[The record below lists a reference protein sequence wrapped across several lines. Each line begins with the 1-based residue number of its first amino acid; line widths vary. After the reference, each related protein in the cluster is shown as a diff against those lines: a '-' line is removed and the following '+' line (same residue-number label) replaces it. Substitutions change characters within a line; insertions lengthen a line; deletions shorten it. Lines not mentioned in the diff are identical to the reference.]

1 MDLFADHE
9 DKTNKVKPMDEEK
22 RLEQEKYEKQIG
34 YLTYLGQDTN
44 EALGTRSWYD
54 IAPKRNDELDDNG
67 RKIEIGLRTKHLH
80 DPMLRFLKNIPAPTV
95 TKKDESA
102 EKRDEEHELNSKIV
116 KDKSP
121 TKRKRSPTPEKRHKT
136 NSKKSK
142 KSKNK
147 KHKKEKRKRKHSTS
161 DESGGESEEEQLRKH
176 KMENL
181 RKLREQRLQRER
193 IERERANEL
202 LRQKFPE
209 LLPPEEKKKDVEEEK
224 RTARIPFVK
233 QKYNSQF
240 NPYLA
245 KQNYN

>member
-1 MDLFADHE
+1 
-9 DKTNKVKPMDEEK
+9 MDEEK

-67 RKIEIGLRTKHLH
+67 QKIEIGLKTKHLH
-80 DPMLRFLKNIPAPTV
+80 DPMLRFLKNIPAKTV
-95 TKKDESA
+95 KRKDESA
-102 EKRDEEHELNSKIV
+102 EKRDEEHESIS
-116 KDKSP
+116 KSP
-121 TKRKRSPTPEKRHKT
+121 MKRKRSPTPEKRHKT
-136 NSKKSK
+136 KSRYSKKSK
-142 KSKNK
+142 QK
-147 KHKKEKRKRKHSTS
+147 KHKKEKRKGKHSS
-161 DESGGESEEEQLRKH
+161 CDHSGSGSEEEQLRKH

-181 RKLREQRLQRER
+181 QKLREQRLQREKV
-193 IERERANEL
+193 ERERANEL
-202 LRQKFPE
+202 LRRKFPA
-209 LLPPEEKKKDVEEEK
+209 LLPPEEKKKDVEQE
-224 RTARIPFVK
+224 RTARVPFVK